1 MKKLNLQEARGTVSF
16 TFGRFNPPTTG
27 HEKLCDAVKKANP
40 SDYKIFASQTQNP
53 KKDPLQYAKKIAY
66 MKKSFPKHKNSIVVS
81 KSRNIFEI
89 LVELNSYENLIMVV
103 GSDRVAE
110 FKRIINEYNGVKA
123 RHGFYEYKTVQVLS
137 AGARDPDAEGVEG
150 MSASKMRAAAVDS
163 DFDSFKLGTPLK
175 DIDAKKLYFD
185 VRKSMGIRE
194 ELDLTDYETLRDL
207 YLLDEIWNVGDL
219 IKVKGKK
226 DDTLP
231 TWEIIRRGT
240 NYITAIDEN
249 YKSHK
254 VWLHDIDITEVKQ
267 DKEVKDKEGTQPAKY
282 YAGDM
287 AKSTKDKRDAHFKKK
302 KDGPAPGD
310 STAKTKPSTHTKKF
324 KDMFGEE
331 PRIPRKKGQP
341 AGSDSHSDLYTDENP
356 KGTIK
361 GLGFKDVETAR
372 ASVKLIINSG
382 KTHAH
387 KIQAAIAMEQ
397 RAKEMGKTAEAGVYR
412 SYIEKMKE
420 KTKKMNEGVK
430 NFKEYTRDY
439 KDEYKKFQS
448 SPEKIKYRAELVKYN
463 RDKGTY
469 GNGDNKDASHKD
481 GKIVGFED
489 QAKNRGK
496 AESSRL
502 KGSKRKT
509 NEACW
514 TGFKQV
520 GMKKKGN
527 KTVPNCVPEEEQIDE
542 KIKGLVTKAE
552 KSKMPYGI
560 LKKVYDRGM
569 AAWKT
574 GHRPGTTP
582 QQWAFARVNSFITK
596 SSGTWG
602 KADADLAKQV
612 RGESIEEAFK
622 FFPNNVKDSIQI
634 QDYSKDDDRELG
646 IVRKFINTRTPEDE
660 EEVAN
665 NDKDSFY
672 SIKEYCKNNGIVFH
686 DDELSD
692 IVTQA
697 IPTIKHFK
705 NKFNRSRPFELDG
718 NLDVLGSTTN
728 KTRSYPSG
736 HSCQSMLV
744 ALYVADKFPE
754 HRDGIIEAA
763 KTVGMGRVKAGFH
776 YLSDHL
782 VGQQLGKLMYG
793 YMNRE
798 DYGQSLKEYYLIG
811 TPEYDEYLR
820 NLTPGQSK
828 MNEWDELDEDAEY
841 QGKKV
846 KLNNPVRGG
855 NKKFYVYV
863 KNDKGNVIKV
873 SFGDST
879 GLSIKRDD
887 PERRKAF
894 RARHNCDQK
903 TDKTTAGYWS
913 CKFWEK
919 GKSVTDLMK
928 G

>member
-1 MKKLNLQEARGTVSF
+1 MKKLNLNEATGTVSF

-27 HEKLCDAVKKANP
+27 HEKLCDAVKKANS
-40 SDYKIFASQTQNP
+40 SDYKIFASQKQDPNT
-53 KKDPLQYAKKIAY
+53 DPLQYAKKVAY

-81 KSRNIFEI
+81 KSRNIFDI
-89 LVELNSYENLIMVV
+89 LVELNNYENLIMVV

-110 FKRIINEYNGVKA
+110 FKRIINEYNGVKS

-137 AGARDPDAEGVEG
+137 AGERDPDAEGVEG
-150 MSASKMRAAAVDS
+150 MSASKMRASAVDS
-163 DFDSFKLGTPLK
+163 DFDSFKLGTPLN
-175 DIDAKKLYFD
+175 DVQAKKLYFD

-219 IKVKGKK
+219 IRVKGKN
-226 DDTLP
+226 DDTHP

-240 NYITAIDEN
+240 NYVTVIDEN

-448 SPEKIKYRAELVKYN
+448 SPEKIKYRSELVKYN

-527 KTVPNCVPEEEQIDE
+527 RTVPNCVPEEEQ
-542 KIKGLVTKAE
+542 
-552 KSKMPYGI
+552 
-560 LKKVYDRGM
+560 DR
-569 AAWKT
+569 
-574 GHRPGTTP
+574 
-582 QQWAFARVNSFITK
+582 
-596 SSGTWG
+596 
-602 KADADLAKQV
+602 
-612 RGESIEEAFK
+612 
-622 FFPNNVKDSIQI
+622 
-634 QDYSKDDDRELG
+634 
-646 IVRKFINTRTPEDE
+646 
-660 EEVAN
+660 
-665 NDKDSFY
+665 
-672 SIKEYCKNNGIVFH
+672 
-686 DDELSD
+686 
-692 IVTQA
+692 
-697 IPTIKHFK
+697 
-705 NKFNRSRPFELDG
+705 
-718 NLDVLGSTTN
+718 
-728 KTRSYPSG
+728 
-736 HSCQSMLV
+736 
-744 ALYVADKFPE
+744 
-754 HRDGIIEAA
+754 
-763 KTVGMGRVKAGFH
+763 
-776 YLSDHL
+776 
-782 VGQQLGKLMYG
+782 
-793 YMNRE
+793 
-798 DYGQSLKEYYLIG
+798 
-811 TPEYDEYLR
+811 
-820 NLTPGQSK
+820 
-828 MNEWDELDEDAEY
+828 
-841 QGKKV
+841 
-846 KLNNPVRGG
+846 
-855 NKKFYVYV
+855 
-863 KNDKGNVIKV
+863 
-873 SFGDST
+873 
-879 GLSIKRDD
+879 
-887 PERRKAF
+887 
-894 RARHNCDQK
+894 
-903 TDKTTAGYWS
+903 
-913 CKFWEK
+913 
-919 GKSVTDLMK
+919 
-928 G
+928 